1 MERNLNIFD
10 NHGTININNGDPGQ
24 SKSEPVNARFESS
37 RLQKLKAFCFDH
49 NKMSMSDCL
58 RDATDVYQAL
68 YPFIEKSRKRGEL
81 ERLIS
86 WLNSIP

>member
-1 MERNLNIFD
+1 MPTNYNIFD
-10 NHGTININNGDPGQ
+10 NHGTINIGNGDSGE
-24 SKSEPVNARFESS
+24 SKSEPVNARFESG
-37 RLQKLKAFCFDH
+37 RLKTLKAFCFDH
-49 NKMSMSDCL
+49 KVSMSDVL

-68 YPFIEKSRKRGEL
+68 YPFIQKSRKRGEL